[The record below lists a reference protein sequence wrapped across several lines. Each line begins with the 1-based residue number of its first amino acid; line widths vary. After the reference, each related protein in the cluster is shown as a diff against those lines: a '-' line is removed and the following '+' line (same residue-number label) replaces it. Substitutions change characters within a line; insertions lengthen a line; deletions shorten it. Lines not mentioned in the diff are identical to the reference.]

1 MVATRLEKV
10 SLTLGIILIC
20 LISVAPFYE
29 MVRASLLPGKLHFVY
44 PPKLIP
50 TNITLENFLTLL
62 NPRKTMFLIWLR
74 NSLLVASSSAVV
86 STLVGSFGGY
96 VIVRFPIRGKRYIMY
111 SILTAYLMTGIL
123 VSIPLFLVIISLGL
137 YDTLQSI
144 VLVYTLMNIPLCL
157 YFSSNFYRGLPIEIE
172 EAAIVDGASLNQ
184 LITRVIIPISSPV
197 LISIFYFSF
206 VLSFNEYLFA
216 SILLSSQEKYTVVRS
231 FYILYTYQEEFSW
244 GVVNAA
250 ALLICIPLII
260 VFLILERYIISGL
273 TAGALKA

>member
-1 MVATRLEKV
+1 MVTTKLEKI
-10 SLTLGIILIC
+10 SLILGAVLIC
-20 LISVAPFYE
+20 LISLLPFYE
-29 MVRASLLPGKLHFVY
+29 MVRASLLPGQLHFMY

-50 TNITLENFLTLL
+50 TVITLESFLTLVNL
-62 NPRKTMFLIWLR
+62 QKSMFLIWLR
-74 NSLLVASSSAVV
+74 NSLLVALSSAIV

-123 VSIPLFLVIISLGL
+123 VSIPIFLIIVFLGL
-137 YDTLQSI
+137 YDTLQSLA
-144 VLVYTLMNIPLCL
+144 LVYTFVNIPLCL

-172 EAAIVDGASLNQ
+172 EAAIVDGAGLNQ
-184 LITRVIIPISSPV
+184 LITRVVIPISLPA

-244 GVVNAA
+244 GIVNAA
-250 ALLICIPLII
+250 ALLICVPLII

>member
-1 MVATRLEKV
+1 MVATKLEKL
-10 SLTLGIILIC
+10 SLTLGVILIC
-20 LISVAPFYE
+20 LFSVVPFYE
-29 MVRASLLPGKLHFVY
+29 MVRASLLPGKLQFVY

-50 TNITLENFLTLL
+50 TSITLENFLTLL
-62 NPRKTMFLIWLR
+62 NPEKSMFLIWLR
-74 NSLLVASSSAVV
+74 NSLIVALSSAVI

-96 VIVRFPIRGKRYIMY
+96 VVVRFPIRGKRYIMY

-123 VSIPLFLVIISLGL
+123 VSIPLFLVIVSLGL
-137 YDTLQSI
+137 YDTLESI
-144 VLVYTLMNIPLCL
+144 VFVYTLMNIPLCL
-157 YFSSNFYRGLPIEIE
+157 YFSSNFYRGLPVEIE

-184 LITRVIIPISSPV
+184 LITRVIIPMSLPA

-244 GVVNAA
+244 GIVNAA
-250 ALLICIPLII
+250 ALFICIPLII